1 LCLCVVEKQ
10 RKRFAHRVPTG
21 YPHIEM
27 DDSTLKKEKHIHKN
41 KVGRQWFRCICETCL
56 PYPFSLTKLDIGI
69 QVK

>member
-1 LCLCVVEKQ
+1 LCVEKQ

-41 KVGRQWFRCICETCL
+41 KVGRQ
-56 PYPFSLTKLDIGI
+56 
-69 QVK
+69 